1 MDNIFFNN
9 WDEIWRTLIAS
20 ICAYVFLVIILRIS
34 GKRTLSKMNAFDF
47 IITIAL
53 GSTLAT
59 ILLSKDT
66 ALAEGVLALALLIFF
81 QYTITWLSVRSEK
94 FQEFI
99 KSTPALL
106 LFKGK
111 YLSAAL
117 KKERITKEEIDAKL
131 RLKGIEDIREVDAV
145 VLETDG
151 TLSVI
156 QKMQFIE
163 GDASSMSSVK
173 RV

>member
-1 MDNIFFNN
+1 MDNLFFND
-9 WDEIWRTLIAS
+9 WEEIWRILIVS
-20 ICAYVFLVIILRIS
+20 VCAYILLVIILRIS

-66 ALAEGVLALALLIFF
+66 ALAEGVLALGLLVFF
-81 QYTITWLSVRSEK
+81 QYSITWLSVRSEK
-94 FQEFI
+94 FQELI
-99 KSTPALL
+99 KSSPSLL

-111 YLSAAL
+111 YLAAAL
-117 KKERITKEEIDAKL
+117 KKERMTKEEIDAQL
-131 RLKGIEDIREVDAV
+131 RQKGIEDIREVDAV

-156 QKMQFIE
+156 EKLKFIE